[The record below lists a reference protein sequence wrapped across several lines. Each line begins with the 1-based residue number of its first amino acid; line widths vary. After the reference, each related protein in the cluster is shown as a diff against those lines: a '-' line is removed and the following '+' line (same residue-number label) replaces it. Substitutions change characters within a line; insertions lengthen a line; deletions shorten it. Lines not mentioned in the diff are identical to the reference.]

1 MALNEKFFEA
11 LAAVANIS
19 PGPLGL
25 TWPIRGNPG
34 GSIVFTNVAEWQAF
48 LLLLR
53 LPDDVP
59 QALSHKFERA
69 QKQYLLGRGL
79 AAISSRSGN

>member
-19 PGPLGL
+19 PAPLGL
-25 TWPIRGNPG
+25 TCPIPGNSV
-34 GSIVFTNVAEWQAF
+34 GSIVFTNFAEWQAF
-48 LLLLR
+48 LLRLR

-59 QALSHKFERA
+59 QRA

-79 AAISSRSGN
+79 TAISSRSGN